1 MIKIDIK
8 FEEFQKEKSVFVIFK
23 IFNKDV
29 KELDKDKD
37 EELEVKE
44 KDKKG

>member
-29 KELDKDKD
+29 KELDKD

-44 KDKKG
+44 KDKKE

>member
-23 IFNKDV
+23 IFKKDV
-29 KELDKDKD
+29 KELDKD

-44 KDKKG
+44 KDKKE